1 MRIPKISNYEGIKDK
16 EVIFVAKPEFY
27 KPTYVFYTDKIR
39 NKFIKNV
46 EKIVRSSL
54 EYRELI
60 EYLRESLGMTFCTFF
75 NNVSKEKGRRVGI
88 EIHHFPFSLYDI
100 VNIVLRRREA
110 ENLSF
115 DPLDIAEEVLEL
127 HYRGIVGLIPL
138 SETAHQL
145 FHRGDLFIPL
155 QYVDRGFLVFYKEY
169 HPYMKEYEDMLKKL
183 TIMSKNFDL
192 SKNKILNK
200 HLIYLNNVGY
210 TAAPVKI
217 I

>member
-1 MRIPKISNYEGIKDK
+1 MRIPRISNYSTINERETID
-16 EVIFVAKPEFY
+16 IQTPDFY
-27 KPTYVFYTDKIR
+27 RPTYTFYTDKIR
-39 NKFIKNV
+39 DKFIKNV
-46 EKIVRSSL
+46 ERTIRTSI

-60 EYLRESLGMTFCTFF
+60 EYLHDGLGMTFCAFL
-75 NNVSKEKGRRVGI
+75 NNVSKEKGRKIKI